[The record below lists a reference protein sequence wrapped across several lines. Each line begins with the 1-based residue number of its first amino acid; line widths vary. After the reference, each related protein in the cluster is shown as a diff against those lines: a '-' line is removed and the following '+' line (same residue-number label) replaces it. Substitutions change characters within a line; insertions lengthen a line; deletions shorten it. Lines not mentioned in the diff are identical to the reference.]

1 MEALVLV
8 LQDIRPSPSSYM
20 STHQSPLPEA
30 LDVLDLGADKLL
42 ELELSLGASDGL
54 NPLRA
59 AVLYERQTR
68 SIGLNY
74 ARVTSSVMTS
84 PSISRAEQF
93 SGSKRTQQA
102 EMERNGL

>member
-30 LDVLDLGADKLL
+30 LDVLDLAADKLL

-59 AVLYERQTR
+59 AVLYKKSEAF
-68 SIGLNY
+68 Y
-74 ARVTSSVMTS
+74 
-84 PSISRAEQF
+84 
-93 SGSKRTQQA
+93 RTQL
-102 EMERNGL
+102 RTGDKLGDDVSIDL